1 MRARQTFSTLACTLL
16 VGSAVVA
23 GSAAPAANAAET
35 TTQSEATVSATVSAA
50 DINVASVSSLPS
62 EATITS
68 ASATDRAA
76 LAAKIDAVIDSN
88 SKALQQLEA
97 ATLEGLN
104 SESSTAA
111 AAEKANKDYESKSA
125 QVEKVNNAA
134 YAKLA
139 LANGTSASA
148 EKKRSEARLAAAAD
162 AELEAATTQ
171 APLALDNTTSPLAD
185 PFGTQTT
192 QAGAQGASVASLGSA
207 ANLGTSVSTALA
219 KTYATSWA
227 TRTANNNYYLY
238 KYGYVGPRY
247 FDCSAFTKTAMAKS
261 AITIPRTSSMQ
272 YAGSR
277 TKVSL
282 SNLRVGDLI
291 FWTSNGGR
299 SFYHVAMYIGN
310 GNIVHARNPT
320 AGISVTKMNYAGMTN
335 IYRYGVRY

>member
-1 MRARQTFSTLACTLL
+1 MRARQTFSTLACSLL
-16 VGSAVVA
+16 VGGAVLA
-23 GSAAPAANAAET
+23 GAAAPAANAAQNTNT
-35 TTQSEATVSATVSAA
+35 TSDAPVSATTTAA
-50 DINVASVSSLPS
+50 DVKIASLSSLPT
-62 EATITS
+62 EATIK
-68 ASATDRAA
+68 ATAVADRAA

-104 SESSTAA
+104 SESSSAA
-111 AAEKANKDYESKSA
+111 AADKANKDYDSKSA
-125 QVEKVNNAA
+125 QINAVNKAA

-139 LANGTSASA
+139 LVNGTSASV
-148 EKKRSEARLAAAAD
+148 EQKRSDARLAAAAD
-162 AELEAATTQ
+162 AEFAKATTQ
-171 APLALDNTTSPLAD
+171 APVAADTAVSPLAD
-185 PFGTQTT
+185 PFATQTT
-192 QAGAQGASVASLGSA
+192 EAGAQGALGSA
-207 ANLGTSVSTALA
+207 ANVGTAVSAALA
-219 KTYATSWA
+219 KTYATGWA

-238 KYGYVGPRY
+238 RYGYVGPRY
-247 FDCSAFTKTAMAKS
+247 FDCSGFTKTAMAKS
-261 AITIPRTSSMQ
+261 AISIPRTSSMQ

-282 SNLRVGDLI
+282 SNLRAGDLI